1 MFLMNME
8 NNTPQK
14 EYWICML
21 LLVVLAGASIL
32 PVLSGIVLYIVLPA
46 CLTYVFVRFDWR
58 YSAGAAA
65 AVLLV
70 PMLVTLQ
77 PDLSV
82 FLICVPLAAGLAYAM
97 RKRKGMLFA
106 VSAGVAGELVSVL
119 LLYLAGVAAAGG
131 AEAFHAQISG
141 YWSQMQATMDEML
154 AAYQIPS
161 ELGAAYQQMF
171 LSLVPA
177 IVICMG
183 ASFSYLAFY
192 FCNLVLKRRDVS
204 YVGIYRPFSE
214 IKADKSCVIAI
225 IVFFVISLFVSGIFA
240 RALVNLVV
248 ILAFFLFVCGFST
261 ACFFVKRIRS
271 KPLRIVTFVILFMT
285 IFATS
290 YLFMFV
296 GFMDGFINI
305 RRIGQGPKPE

>member
-1 MFLMNME
+1 MNMD
-8 NNTPQK
+8 NNAPQK
-14 EYWICML
+14 EYWVCML
-21 LLVVLAGASIL
+21 ILVVLTGASLL
-32 PVLSGIVLYIVLPA
+32 PVLSGLALYILLPA
-46 CLTYVFVRFDWR
+46 CLAYLFVRFDWR

-65 AVLLV
+65 VVLLV
-70 PMLVTLQ
+70 PMLVMLQ
-77 PDLSV
+77 PDVSV
-82 FLICVPLAAGLAYAM
+82 FLICVPLAAGVAFAV
-97 RKRKGMLFA
+97 RKKKSLLFA

-119 LLYLAGVAAAGG
+119 LLYLAGIVAAGG
-131 AEAFHAQISG
+131 AAAFHAQIGG
-141 YWSQMQATMDEML
+141 YWSEMQAMMDEMF

-161 ELGAAYQQMF
+161 EIGMAYQQMF

-177 IVICMG
+177 IAICMA

-192 FCNLVLKRRDVS
+192 FCNLFLKRRDVS
-204 YVGIYRPFSE
+204 YVGVYRPFSE
-214 IKADKSCVIAI
+214 IKADKSCVVAV
-225 IVFFVISLFVSGIFA
+225 IVFFIISLFASGIFA

-271 KPLRIVTFVILFMT
+271 KPVRILVFVILFMT
-285 IFATS
+285 IFITS

-296 GFMDGFINI
+296 GFIDAFLNI